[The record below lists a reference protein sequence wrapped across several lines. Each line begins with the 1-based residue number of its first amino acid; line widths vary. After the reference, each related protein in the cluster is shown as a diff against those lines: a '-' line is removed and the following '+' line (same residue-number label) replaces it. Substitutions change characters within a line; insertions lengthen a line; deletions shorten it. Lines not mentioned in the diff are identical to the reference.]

1 MILAI
6 IFAVL
11 TAIILIIGIFA
22 MARGGDFNRKHSTK
36 LMSMRVGLQALVFI
50 ILIIFYFL

>member
-6 IFAVL
+6 IFSLL

-22 MARGGDFNRKHSTK
+22 MARGGEFNKKHSTK
-36 LMSMRVGLQALVFI
+36 LMSLRVSLQALVFI
-50 ILIIFYFL
+50 LLIMFYFL